1 MKKISAIFKNELRL
15 YFYSWLGWSAFLIIN
30 IIASMGYLFGSVS
43 YGNFQYF
50 FSLLEMPFAWGIL
63 IIGARSLAKD
73 KEQGLFSLFFT
84 SPISLRDI
92 LLAKFLA
99 LAFFFTM
106 MAMSLFFYVFLSMIF
121 FNISLMTVLSGFVG
135 LLCVI
140 VLFSAFAIFASSCAD
155 NTLISIVIGFGLW
168 MVVYLLGSLGNML
181 DPNLPMTTIIKEIS
195 YTYHFNNI
203 SSGVFSF
210 VDLFYFV
217 AVPIITL
224 NFTESKILKQVA
236 C

>member
-1 MKKISAIFKNELRL
+1 
-15 YFYSWLGWSAFLIIN
+15 
-30 IIASMGYLFGSVS
+30 MGYLFGAVS

-63 IIGARSLAKD
+63 IIGSRSLAKD

-92 LLAKFLA
+92 LIAKFLA
-99 LAFFFTM
+99 LVVFFSM
-106 MAMSLFFYVFLSMIF
+106 MAITLFFYIFVSMSF
-121 FNISLMTVLSGFVG
+121 FNISLMTVLSGFTG
-135 LLCVI
+135 LFCVI
-140 VLFSAFAIFASSCAD
+140 ILFSALAIFASSCAD

-168 MVVYLLGSLGNML
+168 MMIYLFGSLGNML
-181 DPNLPMTTIIKEIS
+181 DPNLPITTFIKEIS
-195 YTYHFNNI
+195 YTHHFNNI

-210 VDLFYFV
+210 ADLFYFI

-224 NFTESKILKQVA
+224 GFTESKILKQVA